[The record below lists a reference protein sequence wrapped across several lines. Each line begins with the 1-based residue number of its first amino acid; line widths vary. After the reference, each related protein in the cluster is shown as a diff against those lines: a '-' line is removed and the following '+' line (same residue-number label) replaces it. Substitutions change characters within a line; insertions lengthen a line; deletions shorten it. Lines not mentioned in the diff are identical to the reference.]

1 MRVLI
6 TGGAGFLESRL
17 TKTLLSLDHEVTVID
32 NFYTG
37 HGRSL
42 LKKVCN
48 GQFLTLVV

>member
-6 TGGAGFLESRL
+6 TGGAGFLGSHL
-17 TKTLLSLDHEVTVID
+17 TKALLDLNHEVTVVD

-48 GQFLTLVV
+48 GQFPTLEV